1 MVEFFISQWLCKKQL
16 SSLQNAFEEK
26 LYKYFLCL
34 VYQWRITRHIQA
46 KEGFWASGQCFSFQL
61 SASPSAVFTENW
73 SAENK
78 CNAIPLIFMECKRWE
93 LLILRQVKPALCPH
107 PRAEDHVTALWN
119 NQTCLWQAVYRDV
132 RLPSIFIAYITNLWH
147 GKLAQ
152 PAVLLCWSQ
161 LDGAHGV
168 AAMRKVSSGISLR
181 ASSPDA
187 GIPHNLGTLSQNEKA
202 GPGGTGWRREVR
214 VNCISATVW
223 AQILTQPRWLSRAGL
238 RGRNR
243 LGLCVW
249 AIYSYLAAWKEH
261 STDSLGRSPVVGETW
276 QFGSSFS
283 SDK

>member
-1 MVEFFISQWLCKKQL
+1 MQ
-16 SSLQNAFEEK
+16 
-26 LYKYFLCL
+26 
-34 VYQWRITRHIQA
+34 
-46 KEGFWASGQCFSFQL
+46 
-61 SASPSAVFTENW
+61 SPWYLW
-73 SAENK
+73 SAKGEN
-78 CNAIPLIFMECKRWE
+78 FWSSDRWN
-93 LLILRQVKPALCPH
+93 LLCAHTPEQKITSLHCETTRRACGKQFIGMSGSQV
-107 PRAEDHVTALWN
+107 
-119 NQTCLWQAVYRDV
+119 
-132 RLPSIFIAYITNLWH
+132 LPSIFIAYITNLWH

-214 VNCISATVW
+214 VNCISDTVW

>member
-1 MVEFFISQWLCKKQL
+1 MLLKKNYINSFSVLFIS
-16 SSLQNAFEEK
+16 EESRSIFRQRK
-26 LYKYFLCL
+26 VFGL
-34 VYQWRITRHIQA
+34 
-46 KEGFWASGQCFSFQL
+46 QL
-61 SASPSAVFTENW
+61 SACPSAVFTENW

-107 PRAEDHVTALWN
+107 PRAEDHVTALWK

-214 VNCISATVW
+214 VNCISDTVW